1 MNERCTIESQI
12 EGFAP
17 PFLVNYLT
25 NIVEKLNVDLCIVKP
40 RKTKLG
46 DCKIDIKNKRIRIS
60 INNDLNQYSF
70 SITLLHELAH
80 AATTEKYGRFV
91 KPHGRE
97 WKNEFKEMLLPL
109 LDSKEFPEE
118 IKSALLFSLNSMKA
132 SSCADYSLWKA
143 LHKHDKKDV
152 SVLYLEQI
160 QVGEKFLFKA
170 REYRT
175 ISKKR
180 SRYLCEEIAS
190 KKQYLIHRLAK
201 IKTVE

>member
-1 MNERCTIESQI
+1 MNQRYKKGSLVD
-12 EGFAP
+12 GYAP

-25 NIVEKLNVDLCIVKP
+25 NIVAKLNVDLCIVKP

-46 DCKIDIKNKRIRIS
+46 DCKIDAKNKRTRIS

-80 AATTEKYGRFV
+80 ASTVAKYGRFI

-97 WKNEFKEMLLPL
+97 WKTEFREMLLPL
-109 LDSKEFPEE
+109 LDSEEFPEE
-118 IKSALLFSLNSMKA
+118 IKSALLVSLNSMKA
-132 SSCADYSLWKA
+132 SSCSDYTLWKA

-152 SVLYLEQI
+152 NLLYLEQM
-160 QVGEKFLFKA
+160 QVGKKFLFKA
-170 REYRT
+170 RVYRT
-175 ISKKR
+175 ISLKR
-180 SRYLCEEIAS
+180 SRYLCEELAS